1 MTNHLFITEFI
12 PFFLVTCRV
21 IGLFVSMPFL
31 SQIEISGRF
40 RFFAALGFAFL
51 ITPVLSLSVDVTM
64 NFTTIGIYAVREI
77 FIGFFIGMIG
87 RTLLMIMDIAGSMI
101 STQIGLSSATI
112 LNPGFASQGALTSLI
127 MVLFGTAIFLSLDL
141 HHLMFRGLV
150 QSYHLFPINK
160 PLMMDDITKGYI
172 QLFSTVFWIGIQ
184 LSTPFTIAF
193 IVIQVCFGLMN
204 RMIPQMQIFFVSLPF
219 QIWAGL
225 TIMLLIGG
233 AMLLSFGK
241 TFDHEFRTFF
251 SLG

>member
-1 MTNHLFITEFI
+1 M
-12 PFFLVTCRV
+12 
-21 IGLFVSMPFL
+21 
-31 SQIEISGRF
+31 
-40 RFFAALGFAFL
+40 
-51 ITPVLSLSVDVTM
+51 VDDM
-64 NFTTIGIYAVREI
+64 
-77 FIGFFIGMIG
+77 
-87 RTLLMIMDIAGSMI
+87 
-101 STQIGLSSATI
+101 
-112 LNPGFASQGALTSLI
+112 
-127 MVLFGTAIFLSLDL
+127 
-141 HHLMFRGLV
+141 
-150 QSYHLFPINK
+150 
-160 PLMMDDITKGYI
+160 TKGYI

-233 AMLLSFGK
+233 VMLLSFGK